1 MRTNFQ
7 AGAVYLAV
15 DGDDAALVGRCLQG
29 DHAAF
34 RPLVERYQGPLFRL
48 AVRMLGNAEDA
59 RDATQDAFVSA
70 YVHLATYDPRRKFFS
85 WIYRILVNDCLNVLR
100 ARRPVETLDPLIA
113 GGGDPFDTAEAGEMR
128 GRVRTALLR
137 LNEEQREVIV
147 LRHFAELSYRE
158 IADAIEVPEKTV
170 KSRLFAARQ
179 RLGELLLAAGVVR

>member
-1 MRTNFQ
+1 M
-7 AGAVYLAV
+7 YLAV

-29 DHAAF
+29 DQSAF
-34 RPLVERYQGPLFRL
+34 RALVERYQAPLFRL

-59 RDATQDAFVSA
+59 QDATQDAFVSA
-70 YVHLATYDPRRKFFS
+70 YEHLATYDTRRRFFS

-100 ARRPVETLDPLIA
+100 ARRPAETLDPLLA
-113 GGGDPFDTAEAGEMR
+113 GGDDPFDLAEVEELR
-128 GRVRTALLR
+128 GRVRMALLR
-137 LNEEQREVIV
+137 LTDEQREVIL

-179 RLGELLLAAGVVR
+179 RLGELLLPAGAVR